1 MDEKKKC
8 ILENELQT
16 LLERLEAGN
25 YEVTATNIPL
35 VMEAV
40 KPHSLDKA
48 HSYLASLST
57 KVDIE
62 YHPSRGRFGVAN
74 T

>member
-8 ILENELQT
+8 TMENELQT
-16 LLERLEAGN
+16 LLETLEAGK
-25 YEVTATNIPL
+25 YEVTSTNIPL

-40 KPHSLDKA
+40 KPHSLDKP
-48 HSYLASLST
+48 HSYLPSLST

>member
-1 MDEKKKC
+1 M
-8 ILENELQT
+8 ENEVQS
-16 LLERLEAGN
+16 LLERLEAGTL
-25 YEVTATNIPL
+25 EVTATSLPL
-35 VMEAV
+35 VTEAV

-48 HSYLASLST
+48 HSYLPSLST

-62 YHPSRGRFGVAN
+62 YHPGRGRFGVAN

>member
-1 MDEKKKC
+1 MEEKKKC
-8 ILENELQT
+8 AMENEVQS
-16 LLERLEAGN
+16 LLESLEAGK

-35 VMEAV
+35 EMAAV
-40 KPHSLDKA
+40 KAHSLDKA
-48 HSYLASLST
+48 HSYLPSLST

>member
-8 ILENELQT
+8 AMENELQT
-16 LLERLEAGN
+16 LLETLEAGN
-25 YEVTATNIPL
+25 YEVTSTNIPL
-35 VMEAV
+35 IMGAV

-48 HSYLASLST
+48 HSYLPNLSS